1 MAPYPWLL
9 RRHGAQTGQ
18 ASTQNRNS
26 EEEQRQATRFLLG
39 ALIPDVVIDRS
50 GKFCLVF
57 GGGVTTRLR
66 DDFPIRV
73 NGPLTVQLKG
83 FFTFFAATTEL
94 KIVGT

>member
-1 MAPYPWLL
+1 M
-9 RRHGAQTGQ
+9 
-18 ASTQNRNS
+18 
-26 EEEQRQATRFLLG
+26 
-39 ALIPDVVIDRS
+39 
-50 GKFCLVF
+50 
-57 GGGVTTRLR
+57 TTRLR